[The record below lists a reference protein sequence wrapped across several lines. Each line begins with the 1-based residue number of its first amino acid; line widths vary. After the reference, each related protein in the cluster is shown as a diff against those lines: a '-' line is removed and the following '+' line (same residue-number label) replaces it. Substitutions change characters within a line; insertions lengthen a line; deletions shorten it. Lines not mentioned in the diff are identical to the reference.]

1 MTGKSFVC
9 SVPGAIAGQ
18 ITVSGD
24 AYLQANFQYNYSH
37 IWRNLGI
44 LIGFWMFFLASY
56 LLAAEVNLSASI
68 TTEALV
74 FRRGHVPKVVSKDGH
89 FEMEPAEPLSS
100 MEIQDE
106 QDMKITIAPRNGI
119 FTWRKITYDIDVR
132 GRPRRLLDNVS
143 GWATPGT
150 LTALMGV
157 SGAGKTTLLDALA
170 KRLSVGIVGGDLS
183 MNGKPVGISF
193 QRQIGKTP

>member
-1 MTGKSFVC
+1 MAGKSFVC
-9 SVPGAIAGQ
+9 SVLGAIPGQ
-18 ITVSGD
+18 TTVSGD
-24 AYLQANFQYNYSH
+24 VYLQENFQYSYSH

-44 LIGFWMFFLASY
+44 LIAFWMFFLATY
-56 LLAAEVNLSASI
+56 LLAAEFNLSAS
-68 TTEALV
+68 TTMEALV
-74 FRRGHVPKVVSKDGH
+74 FRRGHVPKVISQNGH
-89 FEMEPAEPLSS
+89 FEMEPAEPLSN
-100 MEIQDE
+100 MDIKDE
-106 QDMKITIAPRNGI
+106 QDMQITIAPEIRI
-119 FTWRKITYDIDVR
+119 FAWCKITYDIDIR
-132 GRPRRLLDNVS
+132 GRSRRLLDDVS

-170 KRLSVGIVGGDLS
+170 KRLSVGVVGGDLS